1 MSDIKKIY
9 YQKANDL
16 FARLM
21 DEADAPE
28 TPEADEPETDE
39 KTPAEG
45 ETEETPDETTEE
57 PETDETETEEQ
68 AKPVEIYFGN
78 LDKDTKKKLMD
89 VLKSSLNATE
99 DDEVAESKIE
109 AALAKKPLTS
119 LLSDE
124 IVRKLGIKI

>member
-1 MSDIKKIY
+1 MENNFKKVY
-9 YQKANDL
+9 YNKANDL

-28 TPEADEPETDE
+28 APEADEPETDE
-39 KTPAEG
+39 ETPVEG

-57 PETDETETEEQ
+57 PETDETEGQ

-89 VLKSSLNATE
+89 VLKSSLNASE
-99 DDEVAESKIE
+99 DDEVAEGKIE